1 MFLKWF
7 IIRRIF
13 LIIKIIK
20 IWRSIVDF
28 SIVTPFSALWK
39 HTFQEKKMLCNSI
52 AIPLSF
58 TFHIFLNVVFIMR
71 IERLYFE
78 ARNLYNLLLIYC
90 NAMLQS
96 QRTIAPDL
104 KQILISHLCLDAD
117 IYLYSVLMKNV
128 WTLLWAEMKRNK
140 IQYFYFPNKLDFWSQ
155 TFIFQITA
163 VTAYHLRRGKKD
175 FGVRILQIIT
185 WSLKNSLGLIF
196 CSRFV
201 VFSITAECLFRTW
214 QWKRILFKAPLT

>member
-1 MFLKWF
+1 METY
-7 IIRRIF
+7 ISR
-13 LIIKIIK
+13 
-20 IWRSIVDF
+20 
-28 SIVTPFSALWK
+28 
-39 HTFQEKKMLCNSI
+39 EKLLCNSV
-52 AIPLSF
+52 AIPH
-58 TFHIFLNVVFIMR
+58 FHLHFIFFNVVFIMR
-71 IERLYFE
+71 IERAYFE
-78 ARNLYNLLLIYC
+78 ARNLYNFLLIYC

-128 WTLLWAEMKRNK
+128 WTLLWGEMKRNK
-140 IQYFYFPNKLDFWSQ
+140 IQSFYFPKKLDFWSQ

-163 VTAYHLRRGKKD
+163 VTVNHLRRKKKD

-185 WSLKNSLGLIF
+185 WSFKNSLGLIF

-201 VFSITAECLFRTW
+201 VFSITAECLDLTMKKNFL
-214 QWKRILFKAPLT
+214 QGPLEIRRGQQKEAYSTCKPPSSLLYMHTTQSWSHAR